1 MRHTPSPRL
10 LIALAASAALPAP
23 SLAQEASPPIL
34 TGALYLDAWQ
44 LEKEFVVSPLALQEW
59 LDLGITAESKL
70 TPERRK
76 GMKSKIGEFLATK
89 CPVTIKDEVV
99 EFTLDRLHFI
109 EPNDKEFVLIDADS
123 VVSARDIRI
132 SAVFAAPN
140 TDLKEAVQVFW
151 NLFPADVSYV
161 PVNVADILGTRV
173 FKLTKFAPTINVR
186 GRYEIGAREAPQAP
200 PPPEIRIIEIP
211 WLTIL
216 LIVCAIPVIIRL
228 VRSEKTNPRALV
240 LLLVLAGGAAV
251 ARKHL
256 VLPLGPFDT
265 ADAMEEEE
273 SSLILDRLLRGVYHA
288 FDYRDPGKQY
298 DVLSKVVGG
307 EALTPIFLE
316 IQRTLESRQRDGARV
331 RVNNLRVEHS
341 RPGPLDDRLGF
352 EAECSWEVSGRVGHW
367 GHFHDRTNHYR
378 ATFVVE
384 PIEETWKITG
394 LTLHSRDRDT
404 DSSP

>member
-1 MRHTPSPRL
+1 
-10 LIALAASAALPAP
+10 
-23 SLAQEASPPIL
+23 
-34 TGALYLDAWQ
+34 
-44 LEKEFVVSPLALQEW
+44 
-59 LDLGITAESKL
+59 
-70 TPERRK
+70 
-76 GMKSKIGEFLATK
+76 
-89 CPVTIKDEVV
+89 V

-140 TDLKEAVQVFW
+140 IDLKEAVQVFW

-186 GRYEIGAREAPQAP
+186 GRYEIGARDAPQAP

-216 LIVCAIPVIIRL
+216 LIVCAIPVIIRV

-256 VLPLGPFDT
+256 VLPLGPFPT
-265 ADAMEEEE
+265 ADTMEEEE
-273 SSLILDRLLRGVYHA
+273 SSLILDRLLRGVYHS

-367 GHFHDRTNHYR
+367 GHFHDRTNLYR